1 MKKLLRFNTIY
12 TVAVIS
18 ILMIFITTASAHEKP
33 WSFGVMPD
41 TQWTMPDD
49 GRNPNSVAVDIINQI
64 NQEFI
69 KKGIKFVVQVG
80 DLTDNGSNL
89 ALDTRVTYAQ
99 ALYNAGIGFFPLRGN
114 HESSKT
120 AALEFLRIFPQTQN
134 GSNNATPLDAFVTTP
149 DDGNTN
155 PVAPIGHPFAVGS
168 DFSSPSPNLSGL
180 SYSFDFNNARFVLLD
195 QFTRT
200 DGTGSTNSN
209 IIDQQDWI
217 SSTLAGKPTDGH
229 AFVFGHKNLI
239 GENHTDVL
247 FGSDPGQNAAAQNAF
262 IGSLYNND
270 VRYYIS
276 GHDHVH
282 QNSIIMSPDGT
293 SNVHEIISASDSSKF
308 YIPLGNAELPGTV
321 NNDVKYDNPTRE
333 TSISQE
339 RDTIGYYIYTI
350 DGPSV
355 TVDYYSAK
363 AYPALDAG
371 EYLIP
376 TTPTLNFIKRETFGY
391 YLDGKEFLVAQ
402 GQSYTS
408 IQDSY
413 KNTTAKILSGINGS
427 MATDGSGRRFTN
439 AVNTGWSD
447 KTKNSASDIF
457 TLSGMANNLG
467 SDETDVYTLS
477 MTYKAKGA
485 SSADLKKGNFGL
497 ATMDTDGNWIN
508 AVDKNSSGKK
518 KFVLGAW
525 DPSYKLGTYGFD
537 QSKNTAWAVINY
549 NSDFAV
555 DTFKNYQGKEY
566 RSYELGG
573 NE

>member
-1 MKKLLRFNTIY
+1 M
-12 TVAVIS
+12 
-18 ILMIFITTASAHEKP
+18 
-33 WSFGVMPD
+33 G
-41 TQWTMPDD
+41 
-49 GRNPNSVAVDIINQI
+49 
-64 NQEFI
+64 
-69 KKGIKFVVQVG
+69 
-80 DLTDNGSNL
+80 
-89 ALDTRVTYAQ
+89 
-99 ALYNAGIGFFPLRGN
+99 
-114 HESSKT
+114 
-120 AALEFLRIFPQTQN
+120 
-134 GSNNATPLDAFVTTP
+134 
-149 DDGNTN
+149 
-155 PVAPIGHPFAVGS
+155 
-168 DFSSPSPNLSGL
+168 
-180 SYSFDFNNARFVLLD
+180 
-195 QFTRT
+195 
-200 DGTGSTNSN
+200 
-209 IIDQQDWI
+209 
-217 SSTLAGKPTDGH
+217 
-229 AFVFGHKNLI
+229 
-239 GENHTDVL
+239 
-247 FGSDPGQNAAAQNAF
+247 
-262 IGSLYNND
+262 
-270 VRYYIS
+270 
-276 GHDHVH
+276 
-282 QNSIIMSPDGT
+282 PDGT
-293 SNVHEIISASDSSKF
+293 SNVHEIISGSASSKF

-321 NNDVKYDNPTRE
+321 NNDVQYDNPTRE

-339 RDTIGYYIYTI
+339 RDIISYYIYTI
-350 DGPSV
+350 DGPFV

-363 AYPALDAG
+363 AYPALNG
-371 EYLIP
+371 EEYLISA
-376 TTPTLNFIKRETFGY
+376 TPTLNFINRETFGY
-391 YLDGKEFLVAQ
+391 CLNGKEFLVAQ